1 MPSKETV
8 RRAYI
13 AEIGY
18 DCFADCPAMTVDEAW
33 EIVLDCRAYHAGELP
48 APDAFQTRADVDC
61 DPDAGPY
68 PGWTSMQSALQY
80 ND

>member
-13 AEIGY
+13 AENGY
-18 DCFADCPAMTVDEAW
+18 DCFADHPAMTVDDAW
-33 EIVLDCRAYHAGELP
+33 AIVLDCRAYHAGELP
-48 APDAFQTRADVDC
+48 APDAFQTRADVDI
-61 DPDAGPY
+61 DDTGNY
-68 PGWTSMQSALQY
+68 PGWTSRQSALQY

>member
-18 DCFADCPAMTVDEAW
+18 DCFADHPAMTVDDAW
-33 EIVLDCRAYHAGELP
+33 AIVLDCRAYHAGELP
-48 APDAFQTRADVDC
+48 A
-61 DPDAGPY
+61 PDAGPY